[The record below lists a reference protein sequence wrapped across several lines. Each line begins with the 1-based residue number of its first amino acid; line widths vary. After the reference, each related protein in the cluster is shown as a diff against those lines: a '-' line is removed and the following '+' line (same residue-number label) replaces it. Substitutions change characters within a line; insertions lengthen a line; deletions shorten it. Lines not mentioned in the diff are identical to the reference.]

1 MSEVMRERICAA
13 ASQLPARPCLRKENR
28 AEEVKGK
35 EKRKGIEKTVSF
47 PSVP

>member
-1 MSEVMRERICAA
+1 MSVVTRDLCSSIPV
-13 ASQLPARPCLRKENR
+13 PARPFLRKENR

-35 EKRKGIEKTVSF
+35 ERRKGIERTESF